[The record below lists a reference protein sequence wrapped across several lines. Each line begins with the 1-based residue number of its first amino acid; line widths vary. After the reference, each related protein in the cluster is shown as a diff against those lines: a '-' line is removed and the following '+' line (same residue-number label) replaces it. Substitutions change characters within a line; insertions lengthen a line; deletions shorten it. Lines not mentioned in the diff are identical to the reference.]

1 MLGWLLNVFLSLP
14 PKKKGTLTMFVRTM
28 TGCTLAVSL
37 MVVVGCQQ
45 GPARLYPPPID
56 ASAAGAKAI
65 EMYDTD
71 KDGKISGAEL
81 DKCPALKA
89 AMAQIDTTG
98 EGSITAEKITA
109 RIKAWQES
117 KLGRTSVTCTVLHNG
132 KPLSNAEVKFVPE
145 KFLGDNMQTASG
157 KTDQNGVAMI
167 SVPTTGRADPPGVAP
182 GLYRVEITEGER
194 EHPGEVQQ
202 RNDVWPRGGLGRP
215 GPAEGIKFDLKY

>member
-1 MLGWLLNVFLSLP
+1 
-14 PKKKGTLTMFVRTM
+14 MFVRTI

-37 MVVVGCQQ
+37 IVAVGCQRT
-45 GPARLYPPPID
+45 PARLYPPAID

-98 EGSITAEKITA
+98 EGSITAAKITA

-117 KLGRTSVTCTVLHNG
+117 KLGRMSLSCTVLHNG
-132 KPLSNAEVKFVPE
+132 KPLANAEVKFVPE
-145 KFLGDNMQTASG
+145 KFLGDNIKTALG

-167 SVPTTGRADPPGVAP
+167 SVPTSDRQDPPGWRPACTASRSP
-182 GLYRVEITEGER
+182 RPAR
-194 EHPGEVQQ
+194 SR
-202 RNDVWPRGGLGRP
+202 RNTTATRHLAKRWPWTPRACGK
-215 GPAEGIKFDLKY
+215 ASSSI